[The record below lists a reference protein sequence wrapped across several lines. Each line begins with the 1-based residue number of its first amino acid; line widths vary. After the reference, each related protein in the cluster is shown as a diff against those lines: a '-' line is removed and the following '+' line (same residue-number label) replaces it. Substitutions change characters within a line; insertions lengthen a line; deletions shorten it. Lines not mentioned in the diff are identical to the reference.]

1 MAEPFLRDAHV
12 VWRTTQL
19 VYRNARLAQIMSVIN
34 ASVLAWAIHDDVTL
48 YTLLFWWAAVGLTA
62 LGRLWVAERFRL
74 AAPMPAQAALWRKR
88 FFVGVALSALCWS
101 GGGVWIIVTVPGL
114 ERVFVALVLA
124 GMLAGAV
131 PILAPSPWALRAYAG
146 MLMIPLFVFAAL
158 NPASAGIGFAVLLIM
173 FVFTVLRSAAEYHH
187 VLIETIGLDI
197 EKGRLLNQLRQTSHN
212 LEVASRA
219 KDEFL
224 ANISHEIRTPMNGI
238 LGMAQLLAGQQLAP
252 AQREQVEV
260 IRGSTDALLTLVNGV
275 LDFSRIEAGRFE
287 LAPAPFASADLLHDL
302 ERMFVPHAHAKG
314 LVFQCAI
321 ETSVPGQLFGDV
333 TRLKQIL
340 VNLLSNALK
349 FTATGSVTLTL
360 TARRQRLPQRVE
372 LIAHVRDT
380 GPGVPLEKRQE
391 IFLPFSQGDSSVTR
405 QFGGTGLG
413 LTIAQRLVSLMG
425 GRLWVDDNPGGGSVF
440 IFHVW
445 LREEAGPPLDNE
457 LQDAPRTASMNVL
470 VVDDNAV
477 NCLVARRFLEKLG
490 HQVSVAKDGA
500 EALEMITHTPFD
512 VVFMD
517 VQMPIMDGLAATHRL
532 RQLES
537 AVGAR
542 HLPVIALSANATEAD
557 REACLEAGMDDFV
570 EKPVRQPAL
579 EAAITRVLR

>member
-1 MAEPFLRDAHV
+1 MSEPFLRDPHV

-19 VYRNARLAQIMSVIN
+19 VFRNARLAQLMSVAN
-34 ASVLAWAIHDDVTL
+34 ATIVTWAISTDLSTSGL
-48 YTLLFWWAAVGLTA
+48 SFWWAAVA
-62 LGRLWVAERFRL
+62 LCAFGRLWLAERFRINAPPPS
-74 AAPMPAQAALWRKR
+74 AASLWRKR
-88 FFVGVALSALCWS
+88 FFIGAALSALCWAL
-101 GGGVWIIVTVPGL
+101 GGAWIMLSVSPSD
-114 ERVFVALVLA
+114 RVFMALVLV

-131 PILAPSPWALRAYAG
+131 PILAPSPWALRAYVG
-146 MLMIPLFVFAAL
+146 LLMLPLFLFALL
-158 NPASAGIGFAVLLIM
+158 NKGNTGIGFALLLIF
-173 FVFTVLRSAAEYHH
+173 FVFTVVRSAAEYHH

-197 EKGRLLNQLRQTSHN
+197 EKGRLLTQLRQTSHN

-238 LGMAQLLAGQQLAP
+238 LGMAQLLSEQQLAP
-252 AQREQVEV
+252 TQREQVEV
-260 IRGSTDALLTLVNGV
+260 IRGSTDALLSLVNGV
-275 LDFSRIEAGRFE
+275 LDYSRIEAGRFE
-287 LAPAPFASADLLHDL
+287 LVPAPFSSADLLHDL
-302 ERMFVPHAHAKG
+302 ERMFVPHARSKG
-314 LVFQCAI
+314 LTFRCEI
-321 ETSVPGQLFGDV
+321 ETSVPAMLYGDA

-340 VNLLSNALK
+340 VNLLGNALK
-349 FTATGSVTLTL
+349 FTERGSVTLTL

-380 GPGVPLEKRQE
+380 GPGIPESRRQE
-391 IFLPFSQGDSSVTR
+391 IFLPFTQADSSVTR
-405 QFGGTGLG
+405 KFGGTGLG
-413 LTIAQRLVSLMG
+413 LTIAQRLVALMG
-425 GRLWVDDNPGGGSVF
+425 GRLWVEDNAGGGSVF

-445 LREEAGPPLDNE
+445 LRETAGPALEPEADN
-457 LQDAPRTASMNVL
+457 LPGMHVL

-517 VQMPIMDGLAATHRL
+517 VQMPVMDGLAATFRL

-542 HLPVIALSANATEAD
+542 HLPVIALSANASEAD
-557 REACLEAGMDDFV
+557 REACRQAGMDDFV
-570 EKPVRQPAL
+570 EKPVRPEAI
-579 EAAITRVLR
+579 EAALARQRR